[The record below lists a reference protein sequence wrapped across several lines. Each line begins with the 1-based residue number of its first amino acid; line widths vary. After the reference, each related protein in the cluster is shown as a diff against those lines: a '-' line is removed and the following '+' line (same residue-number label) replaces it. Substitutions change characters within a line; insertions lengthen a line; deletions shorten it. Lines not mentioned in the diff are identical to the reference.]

1 MRYLITKFIH
11 FFQRLEY
18 YGWPLLLL
26 GARFWMAHI
35 FWRSGRI
42 KVKHWDATLSL
53 FKFEYKVP
61 FMAPDLAAYFAM
73 TFELLCPVLLV
84 VGLMTRLAT
93 IPLLIMTA
101 IIQLTYLNHHDHI
114 YWTLLLGTI
123 LLKGAGPLSLDALY
137 YKRCIF
143 SPFMQSTNR

>member
-1 MRYLITKFIH
+1 MRYLITKATH
-11 FFQRLEY
+11 FFQRLEC
-18 YGWPLLLL
+18 YGWPVLLL
-26 GARFWMAHI
+26 GIRFWMAHI

-61 FMAPDLAAYFAM
+61 YIAPDLAAYFA
-73 TFELLCPVLLV
+73 TTVELACPILLV

-101 IIQLTYLNHHDHI
+101 VIQFTYLSHHDHA
-114 YWTLLLGTI
+114 YWALLLGTL
-123 LLKGAGPLSLDALY
+123 LLKGAGLLSLDALFC
-137 YKRCIF
+137 KRVEQCSI
-143 SPFMQSTNR
+143 SS